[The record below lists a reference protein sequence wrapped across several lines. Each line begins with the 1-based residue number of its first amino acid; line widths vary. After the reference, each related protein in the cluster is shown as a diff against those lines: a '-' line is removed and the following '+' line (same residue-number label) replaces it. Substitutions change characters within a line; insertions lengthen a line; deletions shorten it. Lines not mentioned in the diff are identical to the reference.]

1 MNVPPIGIIHIRL
14 NKWDTFTQCTV
25 SSMGRPGWWGDTQE
39 SSSFRR
45 WFFMKNIDYFCVK
58 MFLSNRQT
66 FGDTSP
72 ELQLSCLDSGYCR
85 WWVLNIT
92 QTSHGKN
99 VMHNGIDKV
108 CVKCTAQ
115 WDCLRGAGVTFFWI
129 GWEHDL
135 SLPSLYIKCRQTN
148 TDHCQCV
155 DDKLTLWREKVCPI
169 TSASVCALTE
179 FSSHVGIQVNPNK
192 CFASHLFKLP
202 KALQSVKILVCSNFK
217 VKMAGNS
224 YFNIKYQ
231 SKACIFLCTQLW
243 HHELISKILSV
254 IITRNRMQ

>member
-1 MNVPPIGIIHIRL
+1 MGKQVSRNSVVKEIFQFLDEKSEYSPECDECAPYWHYSHQIKQMGHFYTVHSELNGPPRVVVRHSGVLII
-14 NKWDTFTQCTV
+14 
-25 SSMGRPGWWGDTQE
+25 QE
-39 SSSFRR
+39 MIFHEKY
-45 WFFMKNIDYFCVK
+45 WLFCVK

-192 CFASHLFKLP
+192 
-202 KALQSVKILVCSNFK
+202 
-217 VKMAGNS
+217 
-224 YFNIKYQ
+224 
-231 SKACIFLCTQLW
+231 
-243 HHELISKILSV
+243 
-254 IITRNRMQ
+254 